1 MNQRIRLSSEQKQQ
15 SEISAQHQQHAGQRE
30 FASPEELLRHDAS
43 HTPVPPKVGDR
54 LKQSIASLP
63 RPKEPWWRRF
73 FGS

>member
-15 SEISAQHQQHAGQRE
+15 SEITAQHQQASVSE

-43 HTPVPPKVGDR
+43 HTPVPPKVGER